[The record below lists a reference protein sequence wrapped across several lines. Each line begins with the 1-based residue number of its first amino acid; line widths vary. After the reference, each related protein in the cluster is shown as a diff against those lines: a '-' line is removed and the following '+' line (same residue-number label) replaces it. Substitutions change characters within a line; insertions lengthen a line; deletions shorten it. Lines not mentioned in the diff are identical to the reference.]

1 MKIGIE
7 VQRLFRRKKHGMEI
21 VALEIIRQLQQF
33 DHTNEYTLFAKQD
46 EDRDCVKARPNFLI
60 NTASKAFYP
69 IWEQLF
75 LPKAVNKLKPD
86 LLHCTANTAP
96 LFCKVPMVITIH
108 DVIYLESIN
117 FAGSPYQNFGNLYRR
132 FIVPRVAKKAAII
145 LTVSEYEKKVI
156 AERLNMPE
164 EKIRVVYNGVNDQFK
179 PITDKAML
187 DAFRE
192 KYKLPE
198 KFLLHF
204 GNTAPKKNTIGVLN
218 AYKIYRSSVQDPL
231 PLVLTDCAKDFIAD
245 LLKQVNAPELMK
257 HIQILDYVPFS
268 SIPCLYNLATVFLY
282 PSHRESFGMPVIEA
296 MACGV
301 PVITSNISALPE
313 IAGGAACLVDSKN
326 ADEISA
332 QVIRL
337 LSDKSFYEDRQQKGF
352 INATRFSWKN
362 AADKTLSIYEEMTG
376 TGKEIIPQI
385 ILPKAAF
392 VQSINKE
399 A

>member
-1 MKIGIE
+1 MTIGIE

-21 VALEIIRQLQQF
+21 VALEIIRQLQQL
-33 DHTNEYTLFAKQD
+33 DHTNQYTLFAKED
-46 EDRDCVKARPNFLI
+46 EDKDCIKATQNFSI
-60 NTASKAFYP
+60 NRKSKSFYP
-69 IWEQLF
+69 VWEQWF
-75 LPKAVNKLKPD
+75 LPRAISKNIPD

-96 LFCKVPMVITIH
+96 LFCNVPLIITIH

-117 FAGSPYQNFGNLYRR
+117 FSGSPYQNFGNLYRR

-156 AERLNMPE
+156 AKRLNMPE

-179 PITDKAML
+179 PITDQAVLNDFRKKYML
-187 DAFRE
+187 PA
-192 KYKLPE
+192 

-204 GNTAPKKNTIGVLN
+204 GNTAPKKNTIGVLH
-218 AYKIYRSSVQDPL
+218 AYKIYRSAVKAPL
-231 PLVLTDCAKDFIAD
+231 PLVLTDCAQDFIEG
-245 LLKQVNAPELMK
+245 LLKQINAPELMQ

-313 IAGGAACLVDSKN
+313 IAGGAACLVNSKN
-326 ADEISA
+326 PGEMAD
-332 QVIRL
+332 QVERL
-337 LSDKSFYEDRQQKGF
+337 LSDRDFYKDRQQKGF

-362 AADKTLSIYEEMTG
+362 AADKTLSIYQELMKTG
-376 TGKEIIPQI
+376 SRTKLIVPNAK
-385 ILPKAAF
+385 LSK
-392 VQSINKE
+392 V
-399 A
+399 